1 MYIICQFKALENRL
15 ISLLIFKDDYLDA
28 YEKARQKCMASL
40 ASIKGKSSRSPAN
53 KGSRNALQFVDF
65 NKAGSAIKSGKEN
78 AKLAK
83 QGSMKKTSQN
93 DENDLFNLANF

>member
-1 MYIICQFKALENRL
+1 
-15 ISLLIFKDDYLDA
+15 LDA

-40 ASIKGKSSRSPAN
+40 ASIKGKSAASKSRSPAN

-65 NKAGSAIKSGKEN
+65 NKTGSAIKSGKEN

-93 DENDLFNLANF
+93 DENDFFNLANF

>member
-1 MYIICQFKALENRL
+1 M
-15 ISLLIFKDDYLDA
+15 DA

-40 ASIKGKSSRSPAN
+40 ASIKGKTAASKSSRSPAN

-83 QGSMKKTSQN
+83 QGSIKKTSQN
-93 DENDLFNLANF
+93 DENDFFNLANF